1 MTCHAFRT
9 ASAGALALAL
19 AMPGPAHAQLPDG
32 VRAMIE
38 AAMETGDEKQVAT
51 VIALARKTQPNEAEE
66 INGLEKIWKER
77 HAEAVR
83 LAKEEKIE
91 KIREADLFD
100 MWSGES
106 QIGAFQSSGNSD
118 NLGLSAALKL
128 KREGIDWSHSLKAT
142 SDYQRSNGVT
152 SREQFVFAYEPRYQ
166 ISKPVFAYG
175 LAQYERDRF
184 QGLSGRYAL
193 SGGIGYKVVNSDD
206 FKLAVKAGPALRITQ
221 FTDNTNDERL
231 AALFGADFDWKIT
244 DRLAFSQDANVVS
257 ETGGAAQ
264 IIIDSANT
272 SINLL
277 SALDVKISDRMKSR
291 LSYSIE
297 YDSAPP
303 AGAVSTDTMT
313 RFLLVYGF

>member
-1 MTCHAFRT
+1 
-9 ASAGALALAL
+9 
-19 AMPGPAHAQLPDG
+19 
-32 VRAMIE
+32 
-38 AAMETGDEKQVAT
+38 METGDEKQVAT
-51 VIALARKTQPNEAEE
+51 VIALARKTQPDEAEE
-66 INGLEKIWKER
+66 INGLEKTWKER

-83 LAKEEKIE
+83 LAKEEKVE
-91 KIREADLFD
+91 KIREAGLFD
-100 MWSGES
+100 LWSGEG

-142 SDYQRSNGVT
+142 ADYQRSNGVT
-152 SREQFVFAYEPRYQ
+152 SREQFLFAYEPRYQ

-184 QGLSGRYAL
+184 QGFSGRYAL

-221 FTDNTNDERL
+221 FTDGTSDERL

-244 DRLAFSQDANVVS
+244 DRVAFSQDANVVS
-257 ETGGAAQ
+257 ETGGEAQ

-277 SALDVKISDRMKSR
+277 SALDVKISDRLKSR
-291 LSYSIE
+291 LSYAIE
-297 YDSAPP
+297 YDSNPP